1 MSNEKIEQEV
11 TKLVDEILQTRSD
24 AGIEK
29 EVEEALK
36 KAEQTITLLTDKLSA
51 LEKSVSDN
59 SAALEAL
66 EKNKNEISTELAAKT
81 EELSKFAEANKQLQE
96 RAEKAEAELE
106 NLRKDIRQKDRM
118 AELDMLKVSRVGTFR
133 DKQAAAVR
141 DMSDE
146 DFAAYKEEMVALRAE
161 FIANATVSVSTEE
174 SENNETVV
182 DEEKA
187 SVDDSAIKE
196 PEVTPPADVN
206 SALETAST
214 TIPNAETASV
224 DKWVEYRTKFEKALT
239 DYMEASRKENEI
251 EVS

>member
-11 TKLVDEILQTRSD
+11 TKLVDEILQTRLD

-66 EKNKNEISTELAAKT
+66 EKNKNEISTELAAKV
-81 EELSKFAEANKQLQE
+81 EELSKYAEVNKQLQE
-96 RAEKAEAELE
+96 RADKAEAELE
-106 NLRKDIRQKDRM
+106 NLKKDIRQKDRM
-118 AELDMLKVSRVGTFR
+118 SELDALKVSRVGASR
-133 DKQAAAVR
+133 DKQLSTIR
-141 DMSDE
+141 DMSDD
-146 DFAAYKEEMVALRAE
+146 DFVAYKEEMVALRAE
-161 FIANATVSVSTEE
+161 FLSTASSEQESAVATDGIVATEETATVSEIS
-174 SENNETVV
+174 
-182 DEEKA
+182 
-187 SVDDSAIKE
+187 E

-224 DKWVEYRTKFEKALT
+224 DKWVEYRTKFEKAMNA
-239 DYMEASRKENEI
+239 YMEAIRKENEI

>member
-11 TKLVDEILQTRSD
+11 TKLVDEILQTKSI

-59 SAALEAL
+59 ATALEAL
-66 EKNKNEISTELAAKT
+66 ESNKNEISTELAAKV
-81 EELSKFAEANKQLQE
+81 EELSTYVEANKQLQE

-106 NLRKDIRQKDRM
+106 NLKKDIRQKDRM
-118 AELDMLKVSRVGTFR
+118 AELDALKVSRVGASR
-133 DKQAAAVR
+133 DKQVAAVR

-161 FIANATVSVSTEE
+161 FLSNASLPTEAPAE
-174 SENNETVV
+174 SESASLEGASAPV
-182 DEEKA
+182 EE
-187 SVDDSAIKE
+187 VLENKE

-224 DKWVEYRTKFEKALT
+224 DKWVEYRTKFEKAMNA
-239 DYMEASRKENEI
+239 YMEAIRKENEK